1 VHDFESYRD
10 MRKNKRLS
18 FDERR
23 DAVEALALLAGSGL
37 TLAQA
42 ARLALHLEGP
52 GTWEDVSIE
61 RAIDDFL
68 ADCRARVKRKALRAR
83 TADFYEEN
91 LWPFESAFPGKRVG
105 DLDRQTLQAYF
116 DQYPG
121 KALTVDARFRAVRA
135 WLNWC
140 ERQEPALVRDNPLRR
155 VRLPQVVREEEIG
168 FLTLDDVKAVLTAPP
183 PYKWAIALQLF
194 AGLRPEEITSP
205 NKPGLRWEH
214 IDREARTIR
223 IPAEMAKGSRRG
235 SMARIIDQAP
245 DNLWSWLAD
254 APAAGAV
261 LDRSPGMIRATAKRL
276 AGFGP
281 DKPWIPDGLRHT
293 FATYHTAAF
302 NDVGKTSLI
311 MGHRGDPSMLH
322 RHYRGLTTRAQ
333 GEAYFALRGD

>member
-1 VHDFESYRD
+1 
-10 MRKNKRLS
+10 MRSNKRLT
-18 FDERR
+18 FEERR
-23 DAVEALALLAGSGL
+23 DAVEALGLLEGSGL

-42 ARLALHLEGP
+42 VRLALHLEG
-52 GTWEDVSIE
+52 GGSWEDVTIE
-61 RAIDDFL
+61 RAISAFL
-68 ADCRARVKRKALRAR
+68 ADCRDRVKRKALRAR

-91 LWPFESAFPGKRVG
+91 LWPFEEAHKGQRVG
-105 DLDRQTLQAYF
+105 DLDRKGLQAYF

-121 KALTVDARFRAVRA
+121 KALTVAARFRAVRA

-140 ERQEPALVRDNPLRR
+140 ERQDPALVRDNPIRL

-168 FLTLDDVKAVLTAPP
+168 FLTLDEVKAVLTAPR
-183 PYKWAIALQLF
+183 PYRWAIALQLF

-205 NKPGLRWEH
+205 NKPGLLWEH

-245 DNLWSWLAD
+245 ANLWDWLAD
-254 APAAGAV
+254 APAAGRV

-281 DKPWIPDGLRHT
+281 AKPWIPDGLRHT
-293 FATYHTAAF
+293 FATYHVAAF
-302 NDVGKTSLI
+302 GDVAKTSMI
-311 MGHRGDPSMLH
+311 MGHRGSTDMIH
-322 RHYRGLTTRAQ
+322 RHYRGLATKAQ
-333 GEAYFALRGD
+333 GEAFFGLVPD